1 MKFVKFFLIT
11 KNLLLRNY
19 NLIHNTKLSIEEA
32 IKSDYR
38 IQNIEPL
45 IVYESRIKK
54 HGKIFKN
61 IINKDKLPIDIYGL
75 RIIYDM
81 PNSNNLS
88 NMNYIGY
95 SILDIIHKNFEIYD
109 NNEVDDYIKFPKENG
124 YKSLHTNIYYQKC
137 IFEIQIR
144 DIYMHYDTLYGNS
157 SNYHNYK

>member
-1 MKFVKFFLIT
+1 MNFLKLFFIT
-11 KNLLLRNY
+11 KNLFMRNY
-19 NLIHNTKLSIEEA
+19 NLIDNTKKSLEEV
-32 IKSDYR
+32 ITSDYR

-54 HGKIFKN
+54 HSKIFKN
-61 IINKDKLPIDIYGL
+61 IINKERLPIDIYGL
-75 RIIYDM
+75 RIIYDI

-109 NNEVDDYIKFPKENG
+109 NNVLDDYIKFPKENG

-144 DIYMHYDTLYGNS
+144 DVYMHHHTLYGNS
-157 SNYHNYK
+157 SNYYNYK